1 MGAPT
6 RSLALLAAALLLL
19 AAAPRAVDAAD
30 KASLELP
37 SFCDPAPFPDALM
50 ATNMSRGS
58 QSFKI
63 YHNLWYHNAKWYALV
78 DDTSDSA
85 TIEEGLSVNVGVTK
99 LPVADIK
106 SFTAN
111 FKTCYVPGNT
121 LMVDFPFPAFP
132 DNLGHL
138 AEVGGRRG
146 GGQGRRGALG
156 CQARPP
162 QAPQPWAPGRA
173 ADSSAQSAGPTSR
186 RRRRPGGSAPHAGA
200 PAGRARLPLPPPP
213 CPAPCLPACRRS

>member
-1 MGAPT
+1 MPAPT
-6 RSLALLAAALLLL
+6 RGLALLLLAAALLLL

-30 KASLELP
+30 SASLKLP
-37 SFCDPAPFPDALM
+37 SFCDPAPYPDALT

-58 QSFKI
+58 PSFKI

-78 DDTSDSA
+78 DGSVDAT
-85 TIEEGLSVNVGVTK
+85 TIEDGLSVNVGVTK

-138 AEVGGRRG
+138 AEVRAAQRVRRG
-146 GGQGRRGALG
+146 GSTP
-156 CQARPP
+156 C
-162 QAPQPWAPGRA
+162 RA
-173 ADSSAQSAGPTSR
+173 
-186 RRRRPGGSAPHAGA
+186 
-200 PAGRARLPLPPPP
+200 AGRARRRGCGSAARRSRCRAAPPLPPPAARVARLPAEP
-213 CPAPCLPACRRS
+213 CSSSPRPARLISPPAFPPPAPCRRS